1 MLKGYIID
9 EQTGAVRQDTLQPT
23 VVYDANYVS
32 HYNKLPVK
40 AMSLLRW
47 DVVKRALIPL
57 DIHRANVLD
66 FGCGNGAFLNE
77 VQEHGAHAFGYD
89 IAQFPLPEGV
99 FRLDDAAVSKMDFD
113 LVTFFDSIEHVEDP
127 LGTLKRLNTT
137 AVAISLPWCHA
148 HTLGDEWF
156 AKWKH
161 RKPGEHLW
169 HFDAASL
176 CRLAELAGFR
186 PMFIGNPED
195 AIRQPVEKLPNI
207 LTGVFYRV

>member
-1 MLKGYIID
+1 MLDGYILD
-9 EQTGAVRQDTLQPT
+9 GATGAIRQKALIPT
-23 VVYDANYVS
+23 IVYDANYVS
-32 HYNKLPVK
+32 KYNKLPVK

-47 DVVKRALIPL
+47 DVVKRALVPL
-57 DIHRANVLD
+57 DIHRAEVLD
-66 FGCGNGAFLNE
+66 FGCGNGAFVHE
-77 VQEHGAHAFGYD
+77 VQEHGAHAYGHD
-89 IAQFPLPEGV
+89 IADFPLPDSIPK
-99 FRLDDAAVSKMDFD
+99 LDVQTLRQQDFD
-113 LVTFFDSIEHVEDP
+113 LVTFFDSLEHTEDP
-127 LGTLKRLNTT
+127 LGTLKALNTT

-156 AKWKH
+156 TRWKH

-195 AIRQPVEKLPNI
+195 SIRQPVEKLPNI
-207 LTGVFYRV
+207 LTGVFYRA